1 MENNTPISSILHRKG
16 THVWSIAPEASVYE
30 AIALMAEKDIGALAA
45 LKGGQLVGTLSE
57 RDYTRKVVLLGR
69 ASKQTAVAEIMN
81 TDLVTVVS
89 SDSVEDCMQLMT
101 NRRRRHLPVVEGG
114 RLVGMLSIGD
124 LVNWIISMQAV
135 AINDL
140 ENFVTGAYPG

>member
-30 AIALMAEKDIGALAA
+30 AIALMAEKDIGALAV